1 MENTK
6 PNFFKRIKLAIFN
19 VEKYQEFALE
29 KPNIAFKYFIKL
41 ILVLAIIIS
50 LSAVYKFA
58 SLSEFFIDAFK
69 NDFPEFTFSNN
80 TLVADEVINTV
91 REGKQIELSMI
102 VDTQIESSDEK
113 VNEYIIELNKHENGV
128 IFLKDKVIIQLE
140 GLVGQSSFSYEEL
153 NVNGLG
159 EITKQSIMETLN
171 NTNMGVL
178 YVSFFIS
185 ILLYM
190 FMLYIIST
198 AIETVLIGVIGFLTA
213 KIVRLN
219 LKFTQTLSMA
229 VYAITLSVLLNAIYT
244 PIRLLVG
251 FNIEYFS
258 IMYTLIPYIYI
269 ITAILMTRS
278 ELIKQQI
285 EIGKIEKVQKEVKEE
300 LDEEKRKEIERENQK
315 RKEKKEEK
323 ERQQK
328 KNNGE
333 QPEGSE
339 A

>member
-6 PNFFKRIKLAIFN
+6 PNFFKRLKLAIFN

-29 KPNIAFKYFIKL
+29 KPNVAIRYFIKL
-41 ILVLAIIIS
+41 IIVLSIIIS
-50 LSAVYKFA
+50 LAAVYKFA
-58 SLSEFFIDAFK
+58 IMSEFFIDTFK
-69 NDFPEFTFSNN
+69 NDFPEFTFSDN
-80 TLVADEVINTV
+80 TLVAEEVINTV
-91 REGKQIELSMI
+91 REGKQFELSMI
-102 VDTQIESSDEK
+102 VDTTIESTDKK

-140 GLVGQSSFSYEEL
+140 GLVNETTYNYEEL

-159 EITKQSIMETLN
+159 DITKQSIMETLE
-171 NTNMGVL
+171 NTNMSVL
-178 YVSFFIS
+178 YIAFFIS
-185 ILLYM
+185 IALYM
-190 FMLYIIST
+190 FSLYIIST
-198 AIETVLIGVIGFLTA
+198 ALENVLIGVIGFLTA

-219 LKFTQTLSMA
+219 MKFIQTLSMA

-244 PIRLLVG
+244 PIRLLTG

-285 EIGKIEKVQKEVKEE
+285 EIGKIERVQKEVKEE
-300 LDEEKRKEIERENQK
+300 LEEEKRKEIEKENQK
-315 RKEKKEEK
+315 RKEKKEK
-323 ERQQK
+323 EEK